1 MDIKTLDDIN
11 KLIVSDAETDSVE
24 YKETT
29 GQLERGMETLCAFLN
44 KDGGTVLFGI
54 NDKKK
59 VIGQEGRCHKPLGT
73 GCRCTDNLH
82 TYFPQQQKESH
93 RTARGRLKTKP
104 TVLLQ
109 GASLHAGGKR
119 NVHYA
124 AKQIQ

>member
-11 KLIVSDAETDSVE
+11 KLIVSDGETDSVE

-59 VIGQEGRCHKPLGT
+59 VIGQEVA
-73 GCRCTDNLH
+73 D
-82 TYFPQQQKESH
+82 
-93 RTARGRLKTKP
+93 TARGRLKTKP